1 MSLSSPAWRPLAYG
15 PPGAFSTP
23 MTMPMSS
30 AQTVSLDPT
39 PPAIRAALAMMAQ
52 IRHLPQDEPYMRAL
66 GVDIIFQDGAQALQ
80 TLMARG
86 CRIAYGDMGD
96 SKAHAEWRAEENKVI
111 INQKYQGD
119 ESPHMLRA
127 ISEAL
132 YHETGHVARQGDGQ
146 ASLQEEINCLALN
159 TLAHRYHMATVPGY
173 AQSCSQSRLITDG
186 VALYEKLFF
195 DADPS
200 KRALVARIIE
210 KYGDLPPETIDHRIP
225 FLPAGVP
232 LADRVLRTIQY
243 RRASAFMPN
252 NFPAAPPF
260 MNPQP
265 GSSPAPSYSQLA

>member
-1 MSLSSPAWRPLAYG
+1 MA
-15 PPGAFSTP
+15 PGAFSTP

-186 VALYEKLFF
+186 VALYEKLFLT
-195 DADPS
+195 P
-200 KRALVARIIE
+200 
-210 KYGDLPPETIDHRIP
+210 T
-225 FLPAGVP
+225 PASGRS
-232 LADRVLRTIQY
+232 L
-243 RRASAFMPN
+243 RASSRNTAISRPRRSIIASRFSLRACRWRIASCERFN
-252 NFPAAPPF
+252 TAGRAPLCPIIF
-260 MNPQP
+260 RR
-265 GSSPAPSYSQLA
+265 LLHL